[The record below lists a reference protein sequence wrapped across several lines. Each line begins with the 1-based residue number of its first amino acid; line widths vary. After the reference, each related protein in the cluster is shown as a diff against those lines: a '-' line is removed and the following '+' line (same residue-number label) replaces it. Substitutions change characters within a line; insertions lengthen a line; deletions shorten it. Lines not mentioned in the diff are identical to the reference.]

1 MTDHLLV
8 TKQDGI
14 ATLTMNRPDARN
26 ALSMDMRHAMFDA
39 VDDIEHDNDIR
50 CLVLRGAGGHFMA
63 GGDIKNFNEYLEMT
77 PSDRQQ
83 AFERRVHGLHPML
96 MSLRRM
102 QKPTIAS
109 IEGAAAG
116 AGLSFMMACDLAI
129 AADNAFFKFSYVA
142 IGASPD
148 GSGSYHMPRIV
159 GVRKAMELAMLGDT
173 FDVQKAEELGLI
185 NWVVPA
191 ADIEAETDKLARRLA
206 DGPTVSLGNIK
217 RLMYAS
223 HANTFESQL
232 AMEAESF
239 GRCAATNDWAEGVT
253 AFLEKRKAE
262 FKGN

>member
-8 TKQDGI
+8 TKEDGI
-14 ATLTMNRPDARN
+14 ATLTMNRPKVRN
-26 ALSMDMRHAMFDA
+26 ALSIEMRTAMFDA
-39 VDDIEHDNDIR
+39 VDDIEHDDDIR

-63 GGDIKNFNEYLEMT
+63 GGDIKNFNDYLKMT
-77 PSDRQQ
+77 PLERQQ
-83 AFERRVHGLHPML
+83 AFERRVHGLHPMM

-109 IEGAAAG
+109 VEGAAAG

-129 AADNAFFKFSYVA
+129 AADDAYFKFSYVA

-148 GSGSYHMPRIV
+148 GTGSYHMPRIV

-173 FDVQKAEELGLI
+173 FDVHEAKELGLV

-191 ADIEAETDKLARRLA
+191 ADIEAETAKLARRLA

-253 AFLEKRKAE
+253 AFLEKRKPE

>member
-26 ALSMDMRHAMFDA
+26 ALSMDMRHALFDA
-39 VDDIEHDNDIR
+39 VDDIEHDDDIR

-77 PSDRQQ
+77 PLDRQQ

-109 IEGAAAG
+109 VEGAAAG

-159 GVRKAMELAMLGDT
+159 GLRKAMELAMLGDT
-173 FDVQKAEELGLI
+173 FDVQKAEELGLV

-206 DGPTVSLGNIK
+206 NGPTVSLGNIK